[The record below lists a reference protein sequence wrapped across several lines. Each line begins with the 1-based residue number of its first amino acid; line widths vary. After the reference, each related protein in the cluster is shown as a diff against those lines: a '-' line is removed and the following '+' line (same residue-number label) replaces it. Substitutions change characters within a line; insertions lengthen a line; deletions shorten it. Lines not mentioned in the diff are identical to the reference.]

1 MKRLRIGVVF
11 GGRSTEHEVSILSAQ
26 SIISAI
32 DPARFEVVP
41 LYIDREGRWL
51 VGDSLKRLVSG
62 DAAREY
68 VYLPPDPTQ
77 HSLVSAQN
85 GLDSPSRLAGKSDS
99 PSRVEGKSD
108 SPSRVEGKSDSP
120 SPLVGE
126 GRGGGLPP
134 LDVVFPVFH
143 GLNGEDGSIQGV
155 LELANI
161 PYIGAGVLGSALG
174 LDKIYMKRAF
184 AAVGLPV
191 VDYVPITRRRFEK
204 DPDAFIATVE
214 ERLGYPC
221 FSKFANSGSSVGTSK
236 AHNRQELVDGLRL
249 ASSFDRKL
257 LVERAIDARELEV
270 SVLGNDE
277 PEASVVGEV
286 VPAHEFYDYAAKY
299 LDEGSQLLIPAPI
312 DPAVAEQARTMSVR
326 AFQALDAAGMARV
339 DFFYE
344 RGTGRLFLNEVNT
357 IPGFTRISMYPKLW
371 EASGLPYA
379 RLIDRLVELALE
391 RFNDKQRSQTAI
403 DSRLLQGDPNA

>member
-1 MKRLRIGVVF
+1 MKKLRIGVLF

-26 SIISAI
+26 SIISAM
-32 DPARFEVVP
+32 DPQRFEAVP
-41 LYIDREGRWL
+41 LYIDKEGRWL
-51 VGDSLKRLVSG
+51 VGDTLKRLVS
-62 DAAREY
+62 DAAARKY

-77 HSLVSAQN
+77 HSLVAAED
-85 GLDSPSRLAGKSDS
+85 GRLSN
-99 PSRVEGKSD
+99 PRE
-108 SPSRVEGKSDSP
+108 SP

-126 GRGGGLPP
+126 GRGGGAILPP

-143 GLNGEDGSIQGV
+143 GLNGEDGTIQGL
-155 LELANI
+155 LELANL
-161 PYIGAGVLGSALG
+161 PYVGAGILGSALG

-184 AAVGLPV
+184 AAAGLPT
-191 VDYVPITRRRFEK
+191 VDYVSITRRHYEQ
-204 DPDAFIATVE
+204 DPDAFVALVE

-221 FSKFANSGSSVGTSK
+221 FSKFANSGSSVGTTK
-236 AHNRQELVDGLRL
+236 AHNRAELLEGLRL

-286 VPAHEFYDYAAKY
+286 VPAHEFYDYEAKY
-299 LDEGSQLLIPAPI
+299 LDEGSKLLIPAPI
-312 DPAVAEQARTMSVR
+312 DDAVSDQIR
-326 AFQALDAAGMARV
+326 AMAVKAFVAVDGAGMARV
-339 DFFYE
+339 DFFME
-344 RGTGRLFLNEVNT
+344 RSTGRVVVNELNT

-371 EASGLPYA
+371 EASGLPYPK
-379 RLIDRLVELALE
+379 LIERLVELAIE

-403 DSRLLQGDPNA
+403 DSRLLKAERDE

>member
-32 DPARFEVVP
+32 DPERFDVVP

-51 VGDSLKRLVSG
+51 VGGSLKRLVSG
-62 DAAREY
+62 HAARKY

-77 HSLVSAQN
+77 HSLVPAQN
-85 GLDSPSRLAGKSDS
+85 GL
-99 PSRVEGKSD
+99 E
-108 SPSRVEGKSDSP
+108 SP
-120 SPLVGE
+120 SPLEAE
-126 GRGGGLPP
+126 GRGGGFPP

-161 PYIGAGVLGSALG
+161 PYVGAGVLGSALG

-184 AAVGLPV
+184 AAVDLPV
-191 VDYVPITRRRFEK
+191 VDYLPITRRQFEQ

-221 FSKFANSGSSVGTSK
+221 FSKFANSGSSVGTTK
-236 AHNRQELVDGLRL
+236 AHNRRELVEGLRI
-249 ASSFDRKL
+249 ASTFDRKL

-286 VPAHEFYDYAAKY
+286 VPAHEFYDYEAKY
-299 LDEGSQLLIPAPI
+299 LDEGSKLLIPAPI
-312 DPAVAEQARTMSVR
+312 DPRVAEQVRSTALR
-326 AFQALDAAGMARV
+326 AFQAVDAAGMARV
-339 DFFYE
+339 DFFLE
-344 RGTGRLFLNEVNT
+344 RGSGHLYLNEVNT

-371 EASGLPYA
+371 EASGLPYP
-379 RLIDRLVELALE
+379 RLIARLVELALE
-391 RFNDKQRSQTAI
+391 RFSDKQRSQTAI
-403 DSRLLQGDPNA
+403 DSRLLQADPNG